1 MLQHKSCGLARR
13 DSRKKLNERAEFDA
27 PLKSP
32 LPFREVT
39 SAALLKSTVLSRWLF
54 LIYAKKC
61 AEFTEHSLA
70 YDCILVYSIYVV
82 EYLTNGCCYYI
93 GGTDMKKI
101 LKASLTL
108 VMVVMLLLS
117 MVVGAY
123 ADLELPTETVWYGCG
138 HPDAAPVPMHGLTA
152 ENITIDGVD
161 IELFSSNGY
170 VYIRLVD
177 LAAAKLLRESADKMA
192 ELGLTAERL
201 YIKEGLILVKADGLT
216 ADELSALME
225 KVNELTNGAQIA
237 ASVGDVFTL
246 GNGGSAVLYVEIGGF
261 AFDPEQ
267 VEPTEP
273 TEPTEPAVP
282 VFDVNKGVLYARAS
296 SKPVAQV
303 NDRPELTTL
312 YITYGYTPIYGVGG
326 ADIGDEVIN
335 RDVYGGIK
343 ADTPEQDFSKSI
355 SASYIYLVKADGDNE
370 NYYYSTDGQT
380 YTLLDDAGTDCTAF
394 VLIFDERTGYKGT
407 SETRNVEEVRS
418 ALKTTITISTTGD
431 SSGIIKTIKY
441 DDATLEYF
449 YYDENY
455 SYESN
460 GKTEV
465 GNYVVDSSKF
475 PTRGDPNTWPD
486 DEEYTAIVDNNN
498 AQTIFEPKNPLVIV
512 SDQDGKTTAEA
523 SSVTAQINN
532 GITIV

>member
-1 MLQHKSCGLARR
+1 
-13 DSRKKLNERAEFDA
+13 
-27 PLKSP
+27 
-32 LPFREVT
+32 
-39 SAALLKSTVLSRWLF
+39 
-54 LIYAKKC
+54 
-61 AEFTEHSLA
+61 
-70 YDCILVYSIYVV
+70 
-82 EYLTNGCCYYI
+82 
-93 GGTDMKKI
+93 MKKI

-261 AFDPEQ
+261 AFETEQ
-267 VEPTEP
+267 VEP

-282 VFDVNKGVLYARAS
+282 VFDVNKGVVYVRGS
-296 SKPVAQV
+296 SKPVVQV

-312 YITYGYTPIYGVGG
+312 YITYGYALLSEMSGTIKRDAIINSDEYGSFE
-326 ADIGDEVIN
+326 AT
-335 RDVYGGIK
+335 
-343 ADTPEQDFSKSI
+343 TPEQNFTKAISK
-355 SASYIYLVKADGDNE
+355 SYIYLVKADGDNE

-380 YTLLDDAGTDCTAF
+380 YTLLDDAGTDNTAI
-394 VLIFDERTGYKGT
+394 VLIFDELKGT
-407 SETRNVEEVRS
+407 KTNSETRNVEEVRS

-441 DDATLEYF
+441 DDVTPEYF

-465 GNYVVDSSKF
+465 GNYVVDSSKI
-475 PTRGDPNTWPD
+475 PKRGDPNTWPD
-486 DEEYTAIVDNNN
+486 DEEYTAEVNNN
-498 AQTIFEPKNPLVIV
+498 NNQTTFVPKNSLVIV

-532 GITIV
+532 SIKIADPPVPEA